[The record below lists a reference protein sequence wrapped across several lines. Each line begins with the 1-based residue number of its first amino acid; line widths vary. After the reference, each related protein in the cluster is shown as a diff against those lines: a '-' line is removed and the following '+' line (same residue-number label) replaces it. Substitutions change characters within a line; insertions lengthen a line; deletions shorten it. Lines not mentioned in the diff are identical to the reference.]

1 MRKIYSLAFAVIAVQ
16 FAFAQNAQQVKI
28 PAEKNVAVSTNGY
41 RMTGSEEFSQVP
53 LDRSFDKK
61 PVLGVLKSATYW
73 EQVIGTTIYD
83 LQSNSATD
91 NRLAQT
97 GDDLSAA
104 WLMSQTTDFGDRG
117 TGYNYKGGGFWG
129 DHPESR
135 IESVRIG
142 WPSIMHTESG
152 REVVISHPGTGG
164 LLMAHRDAGSGS
176 WTETDL
182 ETLVSPGLL
191 WPRAVADGNT
201 IHMIAITMPVAND
214 GLEYAGLDGAI
225 LYYRSQDAGDTWD
238 MVDVLISGMD
248 TTDFNNF
255 DGDTYAI
262 HARDGK
268 VAFAIFNDWDDT
280 FVMTSGDAGDT
291 WDKTNIIS
299 FPLEGYVQDE
309 SILDMNED
317 GLADTVSTSDGAGAI
332 FIDESMMTHVSFG
345 AMNHLDE
352 IVGDGTA
359 SYFPFTDGLHYWNE
373 TMGEDSTKYIAF
385 VEDLDGND
393 LFDAEDVGTYFTSLT
408 SQPNFAQGEDGTLY
422 CVYTAVM
429 ESHSSGSQN
438 YRHVHVVTSDDSGAT
453 WSDPLNLT
461 PDLDFWGFE
470 CVFPCIAPVVDDY
483 LHITYM
489 RDFEPGL
496 HVRGDLDPA
505 DVNDIVYLQIS
516 TDLVVEEGVSVED
529 VNPLDAVVVYPV
541 PADETIFVALP
552 GLYNV
557 NISIYDL
564 TGKLVR
570 SAMNANDLVQ
580 IDLRSIEAGI
590 YLIEMKQGEF
600 TSTQKLVIQ

>member
-1 MRKIYSLAFAVIAVQ
+1 
-16 FAFAQNAQQVKI
+16 
-28 PAEKNVAVSTNGY
+28 
-41 RMTGSEEFSQVP
+41 
-53 LDRSFDKK
+53 
-61 PVLGVLKSATYW
+61 
-73 EQVIGTTIYD
+73 
-83 LQSNSATD
+83 
-91 NRLAQT
+91 
-97 GDDLSAA
+97 
-104 WLMSQTTDFGDRG
+104 
-117 TGYNYKGGGFWG
+117 
-129 DHPESR
+129 
-135 IESVRIG
+135 
-142 WPSIMHTESG
+142 
-152 REVVISHPGTGG
+152 
-164 LLMAHRDAGSGS
+164 
-176 WTETDL
+176 
-182 ETLVSPGLL
+182 
-191 WPRAVADGNT
+191 
-201 IHMIAITMPVAND
+201 
-214 GLEYAGLDGAI
+214 
-225 LYYRSQDAGDTWD
+225 
-238 MVDVLISGMD
+238 
-248 TTDFNNF
+248 
-255 DGDTYAI
+255 
-262 HARDGK
+262 
-268 VAFAIFNDWDDT
+268 
-280 FVMTSGDAGDT
+280 
-291 WDKTNIIS
+291 
-299 FPLEGYVQDE
+299 
-309 SILDMNED
+309 
-317 GLADTVSTSDGAGAI
+317 
-332 FIDESMMTHVSFG
+332 
-345 AMNHLDE
+345 
-352 IVGDGTA
+352 
-359 SYFPFTDGLHYWNE
+359 FPFTDGLHYWNE

-393 LFDAEDVGTYFTSLT
+393 LFDAEDVGTYYTSLT